1 MLGDH
6 QHGFAMVYDRAH
18 LGRRERG
25 VDRYRYCADRPDR
38 KQAYEKLRAIGEE
51 NDDPISLLYARI
63 QKRRGQSRD
72 LSGNLRK

>member
-38 KQAYEKLRAIGEE
+38 KGHSKTAADRGRDEE
-51 NDDPISLLYARI
+51 TA
-63 QKRRGQSRD
+63 RGQDALHEAEPTPRT
-72 LSGNLRK
+72 